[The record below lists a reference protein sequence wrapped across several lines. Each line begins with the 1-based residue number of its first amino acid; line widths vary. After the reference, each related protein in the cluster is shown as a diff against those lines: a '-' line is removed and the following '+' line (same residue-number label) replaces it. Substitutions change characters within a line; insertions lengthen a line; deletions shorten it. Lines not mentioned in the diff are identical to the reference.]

1 MSPEISPALAR
12 RITTNDPRQRS
23 DTHGPVSGPHVRPPE
38 APTAVSSRPLA
49 RSVDAQRLSLAAISQ
64 ALDMTPDAVFFF
76 SPELRIVE
84 ANEAAIRI
92 TGYRR
97 GELQLQRLDEVLA
110 KDGECDW
117 QAGIMRVV
125 RGEELGQSLP
135 ALLRSKDGQSS
146 PVRFEVQIVHD
157 PAGSLLVAVVHCR
170 RDERDVHA
178 LLSRPRHFDY
188 LTELPTRS
196 ALEYRLRR
204 AERQSRRQRS
214 RFAVLFLDL
223 DRFKEINDLYGHRVG
238 DAVLRA
244 FAARLNA
251 CVRPGD
257 FVARYGGDE
266 FVLLVE
272 DVGGEEEVQCM
283 ADRLQTELAASLE
296 VGKTS
301 LAISVSMGMAI
312 GHAGSSA
319 ESLVDEA
326 DRAMYA
332 AKRARR

>member
-12 RITTNDPRQRS
+12 HATSEPRHRS
-23 DTHGPVSGPHVRPPE
+23 DTYNPVNGPNVRAPDAPPTVVSR
-38 APTAVSSRPLA
+38 SLA
-49 RSVDAQRLSLAAISQ
+49 RNGDAAQLTRTAAAC
-64 ALDMTPDAVFFF
+64 ALEMIPDAVIFFT
-76 SPELRIVE
+76 PNLQLVE
-84 ANEAAIRI
+84 ANAAAIRA
-92 TGYRR
+92 TGFRR
-97 GELQLQRLDEVLA
+97 GELQSLRLDDVLLD
-110 KDGECDW
+110 DGEHSW
-117 QAGIMRVV
+117 QAGIVRVL
-125 RGEELGQSLP
+125 RGEQLEQSLP
-135 ALLRSKDGQSS
+135 ALLRSKQGEVS
-146 PVRFEVQIVHD
+146 PVRCDVQMVRD
-157 PAGSLLVAVVHCR
+157 PAGPLLVAVVHCR
-170 RDERDVHA
+170 RDEHDARA
-178 LLSRPRHFDY
+178 LLSRPRHFDC

-204 AERQSRRQRS
+204 AERQSRRQRT

-223 DRFKEINDLYGHRVG
+223 DRFKEINDHYGHRVG

-244 FAARLNA
+244 FAERLNL

-272 DVGGEEEVQCM
+272 DITGEEEVQRM
-283 ADRLQTELAASLE
+283 AERLQAELGTSLE
-296 VGKTS
+296 VGSLS
-301 LAISVSMGMAI
+301 LAMSVSVGVAI

-332 AKRARR
+332 TKRARR